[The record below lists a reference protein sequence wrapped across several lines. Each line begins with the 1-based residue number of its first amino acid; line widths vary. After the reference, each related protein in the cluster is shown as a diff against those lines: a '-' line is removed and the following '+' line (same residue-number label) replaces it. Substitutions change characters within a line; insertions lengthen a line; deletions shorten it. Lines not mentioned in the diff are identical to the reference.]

1 MRVGQKRKKGDGR
14 RRSHGEIITERG
26 EEKEIWVRKGKK
38 TSG

>member
-14 RRSHGEIITERG
+14 RRSHGEISTEEGRAEG
-26 EEKEIWVRKGKK
+26 NMGVEGKK